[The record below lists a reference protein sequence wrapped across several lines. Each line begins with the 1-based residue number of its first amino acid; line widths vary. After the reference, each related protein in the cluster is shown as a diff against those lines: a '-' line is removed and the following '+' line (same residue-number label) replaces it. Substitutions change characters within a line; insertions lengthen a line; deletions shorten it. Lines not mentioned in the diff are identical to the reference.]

1 MEHSKQMESFKTVAE
16 VLKTA
21 VKDIKVLVQSNK
33 DASDKHF
40 ENLLLS
46 IYERLTESMCT
57 LT

>member
-21 VKDIKVLVQSNK
+21 VKDIKVLGQSNK